1 MPLDDLSA
9 ALDITPAE
17 VLFMEAKSTFVL
29 IMRSLP
35 TDSPARRKPLRLI
48 NVAQA
53 AATMKNDL
61 MVRKGIRAM
70 ELLSQLQ
77 DMRVVTKD
85 DGFGALRAEVEQE
98 MDHLGNVK
106 DKALTDYRK
115 LLEVSNTIR
124 DHNRYLTKQLAT
136 YKDYLNNVRNQAAGR
151 PVERKEKGQKLDKDG
166 KAKEV
171 VHKFTHAQLD
181 KEGVIMGSKVP
192 ENRRQGIFFTFS
204 SRSPGTFLITLN
216 YKGEWRTC
224 ELERGE
230 ERRSCNP
237 TQLEGTGSIGHCA
250 NQGCDV

>member
-53 AATMKNDL
+53 AGAMRNDL

-85 DGFGALRAEVEQE
+85 DGFSALRAEVEQE

-106 DKALTDYRK
+106 DKALMDYRK

-151 PVERKEKGQKLDKDG
+151 PVERKERDKKDKDG

-192 ENRRQGIFFTFS
+192 ENRRAGIFFTFS

-216 YKGEWRTC
+216 YKGM
-224 ELERGE
+224 
-230 ERRSCNP
+230 
-237 TQLEGTGSIGHCA
+237 
-250 NQGCDV
+250 